1 MVRGLTYT
9 VLAASVL
16 PTTGIVSPLPTK
28 AQLLMRTPELRSS
41 VMMQYGQ
48 GYGQGYGAQQY
59 GAQQSYG
66 QQSYGQQSYG
76 ATKTLWTLSA
86 FYGVGGNSK
95 FTGAANVAQKYRI
108 LPYAL
113 GPGDKQC
120 ENRLRTLTHG
130 PSEPLTHLSERYML
144 SLFWQ
149 RVESLEYALPDSGSV
164 AGSVHCGG
172 PSRRHLRPAL
182 KRQKPNGSAFARRP
196 VGWFAER
203 PVADAEQRRPNQLG
217 LHEP

>member
-1 MVRGLTYT
+1 
-9 VLAASVL
+9 
-16 PTTGIVSPLPTK
+16 
-28 AQLLMRTPELRSS
+28 
-41 VMMQYGQ
+41 MMQYGQ

>member
-16 PTTGIVSPLPTK
+16 QTTGIVSPLPTK

-48 GYGQGYGAQQY
+48 GYGQCYGAQQY

-120 ENRLRTLTHG
+120 ENRLRTLTH
-130 PSEPLTHLSERYML
+130 
-144 SLFWQ
+144 
-149 RVESLEYALPDSGSV
+149 
-164 AGSVHCGG
+164 C
-172 PSRRHLRPAL
+172 PSRTPHP
-182 KRQKPNGSAFARRP
+182 SF
-196 VGWFAER
+196 
-203 PVADAEQRRPNQLG
+203 
-217 LHEP
+217 